1 MDLLKLKETHFNRFL
16 IEIWFQQLVILR
28 SFIITIEETIE
39 FELYL
44 YETFHDFLKQRK
56 LL

>member
-1 MDLLKLKETHFNRFL
+1 MNLLKLKETHFNRFL

-28 SFIITIEETIE
+28 SFIIIIEETIE

-44 YETFHDFLKQRK
+44 YETFYDFLKQRK